1 MKRFD
6 PTDKLT
12 RLFLAVFFLICVA
25 VFSAQA
31 QAGTTLTF
39 AWDQST
45 EAKGYHVYTSS
56 TQTFTKTSTK
66 VCTAILEPTRT
77 CTVPNVPDGLMWYAA
92 TAYDSAG
99 NESDFSVPISFN
111 GDTIP
116 PVKPGGFKITVTVTV
131 NP

>member
-1 MKRFD
+1 MKR
-6 PTDKLT
+6 L
-12 RLFLAVFFLICVA
+12 LLAALILIFVA
-25 VFSAQA
+25 AFSAQV

-56 TQTFTKTSTK
+56 TQTFTKTSKK
-66 VCTAILEPTRT
+66 VCTAILEPIRT

-99 NESDFSVPISFN
+99 NESDFSASISFN
-111 GDTIP
+111 GDTTPP
-116 PVKPGGFKITVTVTV
+116 PVPGAFRISLTVNVTV